1 MTNST
6 TRNTK
11 PLPLRIQV
19 LRDDLI
25 AGLGMTWDVAT
36 MTACRMDTQRR
47 LEAKR
52 SNR

>member
-19 LRDDLI
+19 ARDDLI
-25 AGLGMTWDVAT
+25 AGLGLSWDVAT
-36 MTACRMDTQRR
+36 MQACREDAARR
-47 LEAKR
+47 RA
-52 SNR
+52 NR